1 MLGNLKKSYLEQN
14 KHHDHNTKYWGIKTI
29 KYLFYEG
36 KDHYKLNLINYAPN
50 YQQYQNDSDKK
61 LLPPNKY

>member
-50 YQQYQNDSDKK
+50 YQQY
-61 LLPPNKY
+61 